1 MKKYRC
7 IICGYIY
14 DEEKEGVKFSDLPDD
29 WKCPLCGS
37 SKDLFEEIKEEVKI
51 NTTEIEDDNEKDLR
65 SLTNSEIAYIC
76 SNLKKSC
83 DKQYLEEESNLFNE
97 LYIYFKS
104 KINNEDGNIDDIISL
119 YKDDLTMLN
128 NAMDISSKYNDRGA
142 KRVINWALKST
153 NLVNSIIKTYKEKG
167 MSYIKNSKIWVCDIC
182 GFIYIGETP
191 LTVCPICKVPS
202 IKILEVE

>member
-1 MKKYRC
+1 
-7 IICGYIY
+7 
-14 DEEKEGVKFSDLPDD
+14 
-29 WKCPLCGS
+29 
-37 SKDLFEEIKEEVKI
+37 
-51 NTTEIEDDNEKDLR
+51 
-65 SLTNSEIAYIC
+65 
-76 SNLKKSC
+76 
-83 DKQYLEEESNLFNE
+83 
-97 LYIYFKS
+97 
-104 KINNEDGNIDDIISL
+104 
-119 YKDDLTMLN
+119 MLN